1 MPIHITKLQTRFF
14 ICYLLA
20 IFIPI
25 LLLSCIIYYYHNDQR
40 TKEYLNEKKNSLII
54 EQNYLNNQLESAR
67 NYYNQLKSNY
77 ELLKLLKGFYP
88 SEREIIYAY
97 NSQLYSLITSIFH
110 YDQNLRDI
118 TIYAENKR
126 AAELLH
132 FFEPMSA
139 LPIAEDLFPSL
150 VDGFW
155 YADEETDELSFSF
168 YVGFSNPPMT
178 VFPGI
183 ARLNYN
189 SNIFDTYAEENPD
202 SAIYIYLDQKLLY
215 EYNSSP
221 SAFSYL
227 AQYKDG
233 IFQARNGSTTQII
246 PDAGSRCVISSIEL
260 EDGTFQ
266 VIKITPEA
274 GTIFSYR
281 PFLISLLVTG
291 LIMVSASILMFLLI
305 LQPFQNIV
313 RLSEHMNNQHNHNL
327 SPYAG
332 QISKDE
338 TGDLISAFNQMAKRI
353 NNLSSSLL
361 NNEIQLKNA
370 QIEALQTQL
379 NPHFFYGT
387 LESIRMIA
395 EADGQELI
403 ADIAYSFGNLMRYC
417 LSREY
422 LAPVSKEI
430 EMTKQYVSI
439 QEKRLVNR
447 FDIHWKLC
455 ELDEKWRCPKF
466 VLFSMV
472 ENVFSHNVS
481 KCRNFIHI
489 TVEIQEENDN
499 LVFIVTNTG
508 PGVSPERLE
517 ELHYLLEHPKDR
529 DCMKSENNGR
539 SIFNISDRLKLF
551 YGEDYHFT
559 IESEENIFTTCSV
572 RIHKQLINFM
582 EYKRKT
588 EG

>member
-88 SEREIIYAY
+88 SEREIVYAY

-110 YDQNLRDI
+110 YDQNLRGI
-118 TIYAENKR
+118 TIYAENQR

-155 YADEETDELSFSF
+155 YADEETGELSFSF

-178 VFPGI
+178 IFPGI

-202 SAIYIYLDQKLLY
+202 SAIYIYLDRELLY

-227 AQYKDG
+227 TQYKDA
-233 IFQARNGSTTQII
+233 IFQIGNGNTTQII
-246 PDAGSRCVISSIEL
+246 PDASNRCVVSSIEL

-291 LIMVSASILMFLLI
+291 LVMVSASILMFLLI

-338 TGDLISAFNQMAKRI
+338 TGDLILAFNQMAKRI
-353 NNLSSSLL
+353 NSLSSSLL

-403 ADIAYSFGNLMRYC
+403 ADIAYSFGNLMHYC

-499 LVFIVTNTG
+499 LIFIVTNTG
-508 PGVSPERLE
+508 PGVSPKRLE

-559 IESEENIFTTCSV
+559 IESEENILTTCSV

-582 EYKRKT
+582 EYK
-588 EG
+588 

>member
-88 SEREIIYAY
+88 SEREIVYAY

-110 YDQNLRDI
+110 YDQNLRGI
-118 TIYAENKR
+118 TIYAENQR

-155 YADEETDELSFSF
+155 YADEETGELSFSF

-178 VFPGI
+178 IFPGI

-202 SAIYIYLDQKLLY
+202 SAIYIYLDRELLY

-227 AQYKDG
+227 TQYKDA
-233 IFQARNGSTTQII
+233 IFQIGNGNTTQII
-246 PDAGSRCVISSIEL
+246 PDASNRCVVSSIEL

-291 LIMVSASILMFLLI
+291 LVMVSASILMFLLI

-338 TGDLISAFNQMAKRI
+338 TGDLILAFNQMAKRI
-353 NNLSSSLL
+353 NSLSSSLL

-499 LVFIVTNTG
+499 LIFIVTNTG
-508 PGVSPERLE
+508 PGVSPKRLE

-559 IESEENIFTTCSV
+559 IESEENILTTCSV

-582 EYKRKT
+582 EYK
-588 EG
+588 